1 MKICIT
7 LITIGILTEAIQ
19 KRDVIVDVPE
29 TQSYKSSGYVIT
41 HFSGSGF
48 NNQIHQILN
57 GVAFARA
64 LNRTYCLPPFVRRKS
79 DEINS
84 RATLTDFSEI
94 FDIRHFRKFVT
105 LESIENCSSLCRNRV
120 DFIINMS
127 PNKMSVQGYERQNT
141 MKLMGFD
148 SKFSELV
155 KFKRFKNLQR
165 SWAEWHTELQ
175 VVSELKIQREK
186 CLELFQPFPAANL
199 IVNGNM
205 KILSASLQFSNSIEE
220 KAKRIAEDLFED
232 SSYIS
237 VHWRYEYQEK
247 GESKCRKKNLKVRG
261 SGDVCFVIFL
271 KKQRSELKDYLNF
284 GECRGCEKYLLF
296 VRLEDLGSA
305 LADFQTSMGG
315 LEIYLASDAEPR
327 VMEKLRKYIH
337 FKTINDSKIGFNLLA
352 NESMEVLSAVE
363 QGICALGENFIG
375 TSYSTWTT
383 TVWMLRSHLH
393 GEQNRIHGF
402 LEHLTSVKT

>member
-1 MKICIT
+1 M
-7 LITIGILTEAIQ
+7 ITIGALTEAIK
-19 KRDVIVDVPE
+19 KRGFIVNVPE
-29 TQSYKSSGYVIT
+29 TRSYNSSGYIIT

-94 FDIRHFRKFVT
+94 FDIHHFRKFVT
-105 LESIENCSSLCRNRV
+105 LESIEICSSLCRNRV
-120 DFIINMS
+120 DFVINMS
-127 PNKMSVQGYERQNT
+127 PNEMSVQGYERQNT

-155 KFKRFKNLQR
+155 KFKRFKNLQKN
-165 SWAEWHTELQ
+165 WAEWYTELQ

-232 SSYIS
+232 RRYIS
-237 VHWRYEYQEK
+237 VHWRYEYQKK

-261 SGDVCFVIFL
+261 LGDVCFVIFL

-284 GECRGCEKYLLF
+284 GECRDCEKYLLF
-296 VRLEDLGSA
+296 VHLEDLGSA
-305 LADFQTSMGG
+305 LVDFQTSMGG

-337 FKTINDSKIGFNLLA
+337 FKTINDSKFGFNLLA